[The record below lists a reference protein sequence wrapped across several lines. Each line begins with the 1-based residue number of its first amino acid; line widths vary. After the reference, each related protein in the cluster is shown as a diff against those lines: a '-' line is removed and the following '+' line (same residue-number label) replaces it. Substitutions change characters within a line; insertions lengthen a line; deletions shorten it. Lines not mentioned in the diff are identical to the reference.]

1 MLLKYAEANA
11 FLIMAEHIMRGRP
24 AAAPPQMGP
33 AAFGRRP
40 HLGNSLYALL
50 VLKALASASI
60 KSIGHPLVLK
70 ALAIHL
76 F

>member
-1 MLLKYAEANA
+1 MGAAS
-11 FLIMAEHIMRGRP
+11 GR
-24 AAAPPQMGP
+24 PPQMGP

-40 HLGNSLYALL
+40 HLGNSFYALL

-60 KSIGHPLVLK
+60 KSIGH
-70 ALAIHL
+70 HL

>member
-1 MLLKYAEANA
+1 MTNAFKTSGWAMLLI
-11 FLIMAEHIMRGRP
+11 L
-24 AAAPPQMGP
+24 AAANVFNTSGAYNEGGLRPPQMGP

-40 HLGNSLYALL
+40 HLENSLYAPL

-60 KSIGHPLVLK
+60 KSIGHY
-70 ALAIHL
+70 L